1 MPPLT
6 GLIISRI
13 LCYPWDLKCRR
24 IMISSLKNNE
34 DGYTIIEMLVALS
47 LMSVLLYFS
56 SGILGNLA
64 LNNQIGLKTQAIQE
78 ARNQL
83 EKTLVFKDY
92 REFEKTIDKKLV
104 LKQIIERKEG
114 LIKIEVEVYLKKNEQ
129 MIYRL
134 QAYDKE

>member
-1 MPPLT
+1 
-6 GLIISRI
+6 
-13 LCYPWDLKCRR
+13 
-24 IMISSLKNNE
+24 MISSLKNNE